1 MIPVHVNLQAAWIL
15 VSLGFISGALLGL
28 NFKFFNTEWL
38 GGYSGLR
45 RRLFRLGHIAF
56 FGLALIN
63 IMFYMTVD
71 GLALAGGSIEVAS
84 ILFVVGAATMPT
96 CCFLLGVFER
106 LKVLFYVPVLS
117 LMAGGFL
124 TTWEVLQ

>member
-1 MIPVHVNLQAAWIL
+1 MGLGWPAANKRT
-15 VSLGFISGALLGL
+15 FD
-28 NFKFFNTEWL
+28 FD
-38 GGYSGLR
+38 
-45 RRLFRLGHIAF
+45 LFDVEQVGHIAF

-96 CCFLLGVFER
+96 CCFLLGAPKTPKPLIVFLCGVKNEI
-106 LKVLFYVPVLS
+106 K
-117 LMAGGFL
+117 
-124 TTWEVLQ
+124 